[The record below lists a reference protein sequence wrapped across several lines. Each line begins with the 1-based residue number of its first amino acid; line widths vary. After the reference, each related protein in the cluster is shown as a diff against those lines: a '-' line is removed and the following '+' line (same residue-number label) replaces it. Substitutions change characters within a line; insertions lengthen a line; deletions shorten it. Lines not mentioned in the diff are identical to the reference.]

1 MDGCAPIVIMIVA
14 RLSQKLNQKVWV
26 QSGEKISRKYNGLVI

>member
-1 MDGCAPIVIMIVA
+1 MDGYAPIVVMIVA

-26 QSGEKISRKYNGLVI
+26 QVGEKISTKQNGLVI